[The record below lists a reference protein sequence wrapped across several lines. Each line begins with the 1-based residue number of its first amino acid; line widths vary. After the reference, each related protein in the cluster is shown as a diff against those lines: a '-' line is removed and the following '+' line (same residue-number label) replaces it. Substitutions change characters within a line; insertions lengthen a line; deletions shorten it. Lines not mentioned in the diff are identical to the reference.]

1 MPPGSQLK
9 VKLKN
14 QGFGAFSLDAMGCAV
29 LLRCRVLLPAS
40 PTPKSTPHPF
50 IKEDFNSLSSTSV
63 LFPLPISH
71 YIDFSPSLAPF
82 NPVLE
87 VQTLNIY
94 LLNVAK
100 CSQEQL
106 KA

>member
-1 MPPGSQLK
+1 MPLVSQLK
-9 VKLKN
+9 VKMKTHQVL
-14 QGFGAFSLDAMGCAV
+14 GSLGWMLWTALV
-29 LLRCRVLLPAS
+29 PLRSNILLLAS
-40 PTPKSTPHPF
+40 PTLKSTPCQF
-50 IKEDFNSLSSTSV
+50 IKEDFNSLSSTSA
-63 LFPLPISH
+63 LFAPRPISH

-100 CSQEQL
+100 CSQ
-106 KA
+106 